1 MRLFQNIKTTC
12 IILTSLSV
20 FSGCDSTD
28 EEQPTPAENPLEI
41 QQTLTFGGTKNE
53 SGQSVVSTSDGG
65 YAVLGYTQSMD
76 EDISNKSD
84 TSYDYWLL
92 KFDATGQEQWQKVY
106 GGSNDDRGEDILTTN
121 DGGFAIVGSSKS
133 NDNDVTSNAGSN
145 DFWLA
150 KLNAS
155 GEIQWEKSLG
165 YAGSDSAFSVTQTQD
180 NGYLISGVL
189 DVSASNGA
197 GNNRANMQRHAGG
210 DYWVIK
216 LNPLGELEWSRYFGG
231 TYSDTAY
238 GAAQTQN
245 GNYLIIGSSDSN
257 DVDINNNKGSYDFWT
272 IKLSSSGDLIWE
284 KSFGGSEIDEAKAI
298 AATNDGNFLIVGDTR
313 SNDTDVSTNSGAA
326 DVWIIKINPEG
337 ELLWEKTFGG
347 SSFDS
352 VQAIHK
358 TQNNEFIVAGN
369 SRSTDGDLTKNNGQ
383 NDAWLFKINNQGT
396 ITFQSTVGGSAIDL
410 LMDATELNDGKI
422 IGVGNSNSSDF
433 DVLENKGFTDLL
445 IIKAY

>member
-41 QQTLTFGGTKNE
+41 QQTLTIGGTKNE

-92 KFDATGQEQWQKVY
+92 KFDATGQEQWQRVY

-165 YAGSDSAFSVTQTQD
+165 YAGSDSAFSVIQTQD

-197 GNNRANMQRHAGG
+197 GNNRANMKRHAGG

>member
-92 KFDATGQEQWQKVY
+92 KFDATGQEQWQRVY

-165 YAGSDSAFSVTQTQD
+165 YAGSDSAFSVIQTQD

-197 GNNRANMQRHAGG
+197 GNNRANMKRHAGG

>member
-145 DFWLA
+145 YFWLA

-165 YAGSDSAFSVTQTQD
+165 YAGSDSAFSVIQTQD

-197 GNNRANMQRHAGG
+197 GNNRANMKRHAGG

-216 LNPLGELEWSRYFGG
+216 LNPLGEL
-231 TYSDTAY
+231 
-238 GAAQTQN
+238 
-245 GNYLIIGSSDSN
+245 
-257 DVDINNNKGSYDFWT
+257 
-272 IKLSSSGDLIWE
+272 
-284 KSFGGSEIDEAKAI
+284 
-298 AATNDGNFLIVGDTR
+298 
-313 SNDTDVSTNSGAA
+313 
-326 DVWIIKINPEG
+326 
-337 ELLWEKTFGG
+337 
-347 SSFDS
+347 
-352 VQAIHK
+352 
-358 TQNNEFIVAGN
+358 
-369 SRSTDGDLTKNNGQ
+369 
-383 NDAWLFKINNQGT
+383 
-396 ITFQSTVGGSAIDL
+396 
-410 LMDATELNDGKI
+410 
-422 IGVGNSNSSDF
+422 
-433 DVLENKGFTDLL
+433 
-445 IIKAY
+445 